1 MRKKIL
7 LGGLVAAAAVGGSL
21 AFASSA
27 NAATPTAPNLDS
39 ILDTPAYVH
48 YVSYGTNCTPG
59 VTTHTDYKWVANTS
73 SAGPTMWTV
82 NDAPA
87 NTQATFT
94 WKGAPVG
101 YHRDGTKT
109 QQATDTQCG
118 ISINNQAQADA
129 LSGTTIN
136 GPVNVPAGVTRDDG
150 SPIWLQWAHITGNL
164 TVEGNMFMS
173 ADTVDGN
180 VTVSGPGSFLG
191 LSNYASHFARD
202 LTVNNSSGIYT
213 GGPGTT
219 SFGNWTQY
227 NGASQ
232 VDGNFN
238 FTNNTGGLYSGY
250 PMHVKGDFTYTGNTG
265 PVLDR
270 SGLTVGPDNSPG

>member
-1 MRKKIL
+1 MNIRKIL
-7 LGGLVAAAAVGGSL
+7 VGGLLATAAIGGAL
-21 AFASSA
+21 AIGGPA
-27 NAATPTAPNLDS
+27 NAADAPTTP
-39 ILDTPAYVH
+39 ILDTPDYVT
-48 YVSYGTNCTPG
+48 YVAYGTPCTPG
-59 VTTHTDYKWVANTS
+59 VTTHTDYKWAPNTS

-87 NTQATFT
+87 NTPATFT
-94 WKGAPVG
+94 WKGVQVA

-109 QQATDTQCG
+109 QQATDTHCG
-118 ISINNQAQADA
+118 VRISSQTELDQLVAQGNGTINENIDVPATVTQADNMW
-129 LSGTTIN
+129 LSWTH
-136 GPVNVPAGVTRDDG
+136 V
-150 SPIWLQWAHITGNL
+150 TGNVSIEGVL
-164 TVEGNMFMS
+164 TMS

-202 LTVNNSSGIYT
+202 LNVQNSSGIYT

-227 NGASQ
+227 NAPSQ

-238 FTNNTGGLYSGY
+238 FTNNSGGLYSGY
-250 PMHVKGDFTYTGNTG
+250 PMHVSGVFTFTGNTG

-270 SGLTVGPDNSPG
+270 GGLTVSGTQVVS